1 MQLIGCFFMA
11 AKRKN
16 MRFSTQIYAKK
27 GDLGKKSPIFDLN
40 QAFTYSVATEQTV
53 VSSRY

>member
-1 MQLIGCFFMA
+1 MA

-16 MRFSTQIYAKK
+16 TRFSTQIYAKK

>member
-1 MQLIGCFFMA
+1 MA

-16 MRFSTQIYAKK
+16 TRFSTQIYAKK

-40 QAFTYSVATEQTV
+40 QAIAYPVATERAV

>member
-1 MQLIGCFFMA
+1 MA

-16 MRFSTQIYAKK
+16 TRFSTQIYAEK

-40 QAFTYSVATEQTV
+40 QAFAYSVATEQTV
-53 VSSRY
+53 VSSHY